1 MRNIRFTILG
11 AALLACLGVTGCGS
25 LGSMSSGQMD
35 WVQPETQ
42 ASHAGTVYLVR
53 GWMGIFSGGM
63 DHLGE
68 EIGNTGVNA
77 RVYQHD
83 QCAEL
88 ARTMAERY
96 RNSPNHEPICMVGH
110 SFGSDDSLI
119 IARELDKV
127 GVPVDLIITM
137 DAVNETVVPKNVKLC
152 INYWQPGIFGDSN
165 FLRGVPLTQETG
177 STGKL
182 INMNL
187 FEEGKDLRESNTN
200 HINIDE
206 APKLH
211 KAIIEHILAT
221 CPTRPVWA
229 AAHPGNR
236 LVTPVVASS
245 TSNEDV
251 RTAAA
256 HIGPSAGKTI
266 AK

>member
-1 MRNIRFTILG
+1 MRNIRFGFLG
-11 AALLACLGVTGCGS
+11 ALLACLGVTGCGS

-42 ASHAGTVYLVR
+42 ANRAGTVYLVR

-63 DHLGE
+63 DRLGE
-68 EIGNTGVNA
+68 EIDKTGVNA

-83 QCAEL
+83 QCAQL
-88 ARTMAERY
+88 AKTMAERY
-96 RNSPNHEPICMVGH
+96 RNSPNHEPICMIGH

-127 GVPVDLIITM
+127 GVPVDLIIIM

-165 FLRGVPLTQETG
+165 FLRGIPLTQEPG

-187 FEEGKDLRESNTN
+187 FEEGKDLREPTTN

-221 CPTRPVWA
+221 CPTRSVWA
-229 AAHPGNR
+229 AAHPGSQ

-245 TSNEDV
+245 RSDDGV